1 VDFMLAKMTG
11 LQMQDWEWFF
21 QIEPFGAEVE
31 ELRFGQISST
41 LANIKRSENS
51 KAFCASDF
59 FVTFQKSHKPRS
71 EQTADEM
78 LAVLEG
84 MFGGC

>member
-1 VDFMLAKMTG
+1 MLAKMTG

-21 QIEPFGAEVE
+21 QLEPFGAEVE

-41 LANIKRSENS
+41 LANIKRPKDS
-51 KAFCASDF
+51 KAFSASDF
-59 FVTFQKSHKPRS
+59 LVTFPKSHKAQKS
-71 EQTADEM
+71 QTADDM

-84 MFGGC
+84 MFGGS